1 MKHKTARRI
10 LYAAAFTALSA
21 AAMVAQVT
29 PRPAALDAAFDR
41 ALRSGDTA
49 AVRAALKRGSDP
61 NGKDAA
67 GNPALMLA
75 TMFGDAGAVR
85 ALLDAGANPNQPNAA
100 GATALMWAIPDRDKV
115 RMLIHKGA
123 DVNARSAPGRTPL
136 LIASAVDGGAGMV
149 RMLLDKGANPNVKD
163 NLKGIPLLFT
173 GGGMASALMEAA
185 KTKDTAALRLF
196 LEMGLDVNAM
206 DNNGNTAL
214 TEAALRGNLEAVKL
228 LLAAGADVN
237 HKTKLPTQ
245 TNALALA
252 ATRNSVPV
260 ARELIKSGADVNATD
275 GSGSTPLMWAA
286 YSEQGSAS
294 MLDLLLAAGASA
306 DVRNKAGETPMM
318 WALRNGESPIT
329 ARLRAAGAALTS
341 ASPVCATIRPAGQRM
356 EAQAAQIQD
365 AVERAIAPLQQSG
378 PQFFKKSGCI
388 SCHHQSL
395 PQMAIARAR
404 HRGFHVDEEAAQK
417 SLKTVAGFL
426 TPAGEILAE
435 GTDVLPNI
443 PVSGGYI
450 LMGLAAANYQPDFV
464 TAAAVHN
471 IAAKQLTDGS
481 WYGWAMRAPLEAGD
495 IRSTAVALR
504 ALQLYTPPG
513 RRMEMQSRIQR
524 AATWLRN
531 ARPHN
536 TEEQVMQLIG
546 LAWAGVPH
554 RDLRRLAA
562 SVLDAQQD
570 DGGWSQ
576 LDGRETDAYV
586 TGEALVALA
595 ASGMVRPPD
604 DAYQRGVAYLLRTQH
619 ADGTWHVRT
628 RSFPFQPL
636 VDSGFPHG
644 RDQWISAAGTSWAAM
659 ALSLA
664 APSEPRTVISA
675 LR

>member
-1 MKHKTARRI
+1 M
-10 LYAAAFTALSA
+10 LYAAALAALSVTA
-21 AAMVAQVT
+21 IVAQEA
-29 PRPAALDAAFDR
+29 PRPAGTVLDAAFDR
-41 ALRSGDTA
+41 ALRSGDTSA
-49 AVRAALKRGSDP
+49 IRAALKRGSDP

-75 TMFGDAGAVR
+75 TMFGDAAAMRV
-85 ALLDAGANPNQPNAA
+85 LLDAGANPNQPNAA

-115 RMLIHKGA
+115 RMLINKGA
-123 DVNARSAPGRTPL
+123 DVNARSGPGRAPL
-136 LIASAVDGGAGMV
+136 LIASAVDGGVDIV

-163 NLKGIPLLFT
+163 NLKGIPVLFT
-173 GGGMASALMEAA
+173 GGGMATALIEAA

-196 LEMGLDVNAM
+196 LEMGLDVNAT
-206 DNNGNTAL
+206 DNNGNSAL

-237 HKTKLPTQ
+237 HRTKLPTQ
-245 TNALALA
+245 TNALTLA
-252 ATRNSVPV
+252 VTRNSVPV
-260 ARELIKSGADVNATD
+260 ARELIKRGANVNATD

-286 YSEQGSAS
+286 YSEQGSAA
-294 MLDLLLAAGASA
+294 MLDLLLAAGASV
-306 DVRNKAGETPMM
+306 DVKNKAGETPML
-318 WALRNGESPIT
+318 WAMRNGESPVT
-329 ARLRAAGAALTS
+329 ARLRAAGAA
-341 ASPVCATIRPAGQRM
+341 AAAGAPVRATIRPAGQRR

-365 AVERAIAPLQQSG
+365 AVERAIAPLQTSG

-395 PQMAIARAR
+395 PQMAIAKAR
-404 HRGFHVDEEAAQK
+404 HRGFRVDEEAAQK

-481 WYGWAMRAPLEAGD
+481 WYGWAMRPPLEAGD
-495 IRSTAVALR
+495 IRATAIALR

-513 RRMEMQSRIQR
+513 RRTEMQSRIQR
-524 AATWLRN
+524 AASWLRN

-536 TEEQVMQLIG
+536 TEEQVMQLMG
-546 LAWAGVPH
+546 LAWAGVSQ
-554 RDLRRLAA
+554 RDLRPFAA
-562 SVLDAQQD
+562 GVLNAQQD
-570 DGGWSQ
+570 DGAWSQ

-586 TGEALVALA
+586 TGAALVALA

-604 DAYQRGVAYLLRTQH
+604 GAYQRGVAYLLRTQQ

-636 VDSGFPHG
+636 VDSGFPNG

-664 APSEPRTVISA
+664 APPEPRAVISS